1 MDKAHLQKLITDR
14 EQLRPLSRLA
24 RLKHDPWRT
33 LPFYILA
40 ALSHLKPFKL
50 TFKTLWGKPMT
61 CYLPEGN
68 TFYYYGYCEA
78 NLTNFF
84 LRFVTPGMKVID
96 AGAHVGFYTM
106 LLSELVDET
115 GEVHSFEPTPWTFNL
130 LTKNTYSLKN
140 VRINHAAL
148 ADKNGELTFADYG
161 PGYGAYNSAHQ
172 AGAPA
177 LQEISTKTQVPA
189 LTLDNY
195 CRERGLG
202 PDLIKIDTEGFEFEV
217 LTGGKDLFN
226 GSEKPL
232 VTIEVAGGEAWQE
245 NRERSFAFLKTAGY
259 LPYEIKVDGRLSPH
273 TLKASYEYDNLL
285 FVPKERLNEITALL
299 V

>member
-24 RLKHDPWRT
+24 RLKRDPWRT

-84 LRFVTPGMKVID
+84 LRFVKPNMRVID
-96 AGAHVGFYTM
+96 AGAHVGFYSM
-106 LLSELVDET
+106 LLSELVEST

-130 LTKNTYSLKN
+130 LKTNAAKLKN
-140 VRINHAAL
+140 VTVNHAAL
-148 ADKNGELTFADYG
+148 ANQTGELIFADYG

-177 LQEISTKTQVPA
+177 LNETAVKTKVSA
-189 LTLDNY
+189 LSLDNY
-195 CRERGLG
+195 CQTKNLK

-217 LTGGKDLFN
+217 LTGSKTLLNEDK
-226 GSEKPL
+226 KPFITL
-232 VTIEVAGGEAWQE
+232 EVAGGKAWQE
-245 NRERSFAFLKTAGY
+245 NRARSFALLNDAGY
-259 LPYEIKVDGRLSPH
+259 SPFTIKTNGHLTPH
-273 TLKASYEYDNLL
+273 ILKDDYEYDNLL
-285 FVPKERLNEITALL
+285 FVPHGRQSEIAHLL